1 MTTSSSALDF
11 PAAAARR
18 RPDALLFM
26 TGIVLVIS
34 TAAKILIGGSNAL
47 WLDETFTGAIAAE
60 PTLAGVLHQS
70 LQDVNA
76 PLFYVLEHFWV
87 KLAGLSNA
95 ALRFPALA
103 FSLLAPLLCLT
114 PLSGADR
121 NTRLIWCALT
131 ALWIPGVIYAQ
142 EARCYSLLLC
152 FAIAGVVAFARLLE
166 KPDAKRAALW
176 AGISALAILTH
187 YHAIILAAA
196 QGVIYLAIKRETAL
210 RTWPAA
216 FLFAPAFAWL
226 ALHAPRIAQYADP
239 AIAWYDYLTPA
250 QLFGVASFIAGSSA
264 FAIGATLIAIA
275 AGYQLT
281 RETARNARLF
291 AHPLAIS
298 SLAAVSG
305 ALIVIGLG
313 FIRPSLSVR
322 YLIPFVPGVLLGA
335 SLLLQS
341 YKRKS
346 KAAPEALIIVAAI
359 ALMSWSYKSV
369 GFRKLYSFEQAS
381 YALMATNTNNLV
393 FFWDHPANPIM
404 DNSQLKILS
413 RFFYSRAGV
422 EATTTPVKFAS
433 GEDPNPRLIELASE
447 PGTGVLWIFDRNVRG
462 TAAREFPPQID
473 ALSVGWNCRDF
484 GAGPIGIVACARAP
498 L

>member
-1 MTTSSSALDF
+1 
-11 PAAAARR
+11 
-18 RPDALLFM
+18 M
-26 TGIVLVIS
+26 TGVVLVIS

-76 PLFYVLEHFWV
+76 PLFYALEHFWV
-87 KLAGLSNA
+87 KVAGLSNA

-103 FSLLAPLLCLT
+103 FSLIAPLMCLT

-121 NTRLIWCALT
+121 NTRLTWCALT

-152 FAIAGVVAFARLLE
+152 FAIAAAIAFARLLE
-166 KPDAKRAALW
+166 KPDIKRAALW

-196 QGVIYLAIKRETAL
+196 QGVIYLATKRETAL
-210 RTWPAA
+210 KTWPAA

-264 FAIGATLIAIA
+264 LAIGAALVAVA
-275 AGYQLT
+275 AGYHANPGTRQAGMISQL
-281 RETARNARLF
+281 L

-298 SLAAVSG
+298 SLAAIIG
-305 ALIVIGLG
+305 ALFVIGLG
-313 FIRPSLSVR
+313 FVRPSFSPR

-335 SLLLQS
+335 SLLLRA
-341 YKRKS
+341 YGKKS

-359 ALMSWSYKSV
+359 ALMSWGYKSA
-369 GFRKLYSFEQAS
+369 GLKKLYSFEQAS
-381 YALMATNTNNLV
+381 HALMAAHANNLV

-404 DNSQLKILS
+404 DLSQLEILS
-413 RFFYSRAGV
+413 RFFYARAGV
-422 EATTTPVKFAS
+422 EATTTPVKFAPD
-433 GEDPNPRLIELASE
+433 EDPNPRLIELASE
-447 PGTGVLWIFDRNVRG
+447 PGTGILWIFDRNVRG
-462 TAAREFPPQID
+462 TAARRFPPRID
-473 ALSVGWNCRDF
+473 ALSAGWNCRDF
-484 GAGPIGIVACARAP
+484 GAGPIGILACARAP